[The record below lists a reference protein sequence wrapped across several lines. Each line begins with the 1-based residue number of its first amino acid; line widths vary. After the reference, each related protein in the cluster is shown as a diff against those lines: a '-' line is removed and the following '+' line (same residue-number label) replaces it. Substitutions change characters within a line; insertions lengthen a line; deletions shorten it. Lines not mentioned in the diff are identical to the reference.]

1 MGCIDV
7 RVLFSKK
14 PYVKS
19 YLMQHDA
26 ACRVIARLIRE
37 RDEARSLL
45 ALEENNTALKLWSI
59 TENAIAGSL
68 ESNKVLNF

>member
-1 MGCIDV
+1 
-7 RVLFSKK
+7 
-14 PYVKS
+14 
-19 YLMQHDA
+19 MQHDA